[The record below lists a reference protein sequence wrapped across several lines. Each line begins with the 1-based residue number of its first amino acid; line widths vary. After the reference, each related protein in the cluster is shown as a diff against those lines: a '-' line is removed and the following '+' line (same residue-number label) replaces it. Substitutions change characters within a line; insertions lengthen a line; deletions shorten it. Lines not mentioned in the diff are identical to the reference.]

1 MNEPLGERI
10 LEVIRKA
17 GGPVSM
23 GALLGSIEGSAPD
36 KVRKVVD
43 HLVSRLVLVEDFQA
57 DSWDLMIGFLPSVRA
72 ELAIARGPRDRPPL
86 VKCENLKQ
94 IGPDGSPVLNDVRG
108 VMLELASQPPRLRQ
122 DQCLFHKEVERFRAA
137 LDPLDGWLLS
147 AMKWSNEGRINRA
160 IAWARLL
167 QLAAVEM
174 DENQARLHLSP
185 KGQTWLSGSDS
196 EDHAELYRA
205 LGRTENKYEL
215 TWPEL
220 GLYLPGLD
228 PYQIS
233 GTADMAFLGTHVT
246 AVKSDKGRGLS
257 YYSKATTND
266 HLALRAR
273 MDTALSVLEPGT
285 FYPLD
290 SIESHLVHDEHNPLN
305 LGLPAEQVAVYW
317 LNRPVVDRR
326 AEREGVARQV
336 IRAFVLERLVPF
348 GAVRAA
354 VDNEG
359 RICIA
364 REARYD
370 GYFGRKIAEPHI
382 APSADAASRVVVQ
395 PDFSVV
401 VIGVNPARAALLA
414 PFCERTTRGGGQGAM
429 VLKITRESVVRAVSN
444 GLKPADIVARLE
456 RNSSNAVPGNVLR
469 QVQEWSAWVRTVES
483 SSLMVLRCPDSD
495 TADRV
500 VATMKRQALRVNS
513 ILVAFDQKKLTTA
526 DRNKLRDHGIL
537 VDEVS
542 EAEETRSKGRDK

>member
-1 MNEPLGERI
+1 
-10 LEVIRKA
+10 
-17 GGPVSM
+17 
-23 GALLGSIEGSAPD
+23 
-36 KVRKVVD
+36 
-43 HLVSRLVLVEDFQA
+43 
-57 DSWDLMIGFLPSVRA
+57 
-72 ELAIARGPRDRPPL
+72 
-86 VKCENLKQ
+86 
-94 IGPDGSPVLNDVRG
+94 
-108 VMLELASQPPRLRQ
+108 
-122 DQCLFHKEVERFRAA
+122 
-137 LDPLDGWLLS
+137 
-147 AMKWSNEGRINRA
+147 
-160 IAWARLL
+160 
-167 QLAAVEM
+167 
-174 DENQARLHLSP
+174 
-185 KGQTWLSGSDS
+185 
-196 EDHAELYRA
+196 
-205 LGRTENKYEL
+205 
-215 TWPEL
+215 
-220 GLYLPGLD
+220 
-228 PYQIS
+228 
-233 GTADMAFLGTHVT
+233 
-246 AVKSDKGRGLS
+246 
-257 YYSKATTND
+257 
-266 HLALRAR
+266 